1 MINQLHFKETHILK
15 KLRNSKGRGNMVK
28 CQKEG
33 NGRTQPRTS
42 QVTSQRGSARRAK
55 ITEVET
61 EVQTGLGRGQ
71 ERIQMGGQVSRCD
84 LENPAG
90 SQFRALEYW
99 RGVVGRL
106 FTCIKL
112 SH

>member
-1 MINQLHFKETHILK
+1 M
-15 KLRNSKGRGNMVK
+15 
-28 CQKEG
+28 
-33 NGRTQPRTS
+33 
-42 QVTSQRGSARRAK
+42 TSQRGAARRAK

-61 EVQTGLGRGQ
+61 GVQTALGRGQ

-112 SH
+112 SHEDCFQIRYSPFCIIDFFFCT